1 MTADLVLAVV
11 GVSAGTGSAVGA
23 WAALWWRDRVPFGH
37 RQLLRHVFIH
47 VDDRIGAT
55 KTENLRR
62 ANRRFRVIH
71 KRTWYWW
78 LVPNTKKLP
87 VRRGIADYFWAV
99 PQLGTGTSALPS
111 TKRMGRYVTLELRGQ
126 ATFRK
131 PYRLWNIQAVVVRPT
146 SEVDVHVAGF
156 ETSLARWVA
165 WALRLT
171 GPDQVTVEPH
181 PELGYWRLSRKAAPV
196 EIPTT
201 MPVGVNAD
209 A

>member
-1 MTADLVLAVV
+1 MRTLLVLVAVLL
-11 GVSAGTGSAVGA
+11 AGLFLGA
-23 WAALWWRDRVPFGH
+23 WAALWWRDRVPFSR
-37 RQLLRHVFIH
+37 RQLLRHCYIY

-55 KTENLRR
+55 KTENIRR

-78 LVPNTKKLP
+78 LVPIKI
-87 VRRGIADYFWAV
+87 RRSIADYFWAV

-111 TKRMGRYVTLELRGQ
+111 TKRMGRYVTLELNGT

-131 PYRLWNIQAVVVRPT
+131 PYRLWNVQAVVVRPT

-171 GPDQVTVEPH
+171 GPDQVTVDAH
-181 PELGYWRLSRKAAPV
+181 PELGYWRLSRRAPPV
-196 EIPTT
+196 KIPTS